1 VVGWSQGAGSRTFLI
16 TLRHEGEP
24 PDVAARFGPS
34 LDIARSAGA
43 VVEEVWASGGSA
55 LSRFVSLSLLG
66 DYTTSYLGIAR
77 GIDPTPIEAIERVK
91 RALAEA

>member
-1 VVGWSQGAGSRTFLI
+1 
-16 TLRHEGEP
+16 
-24 PDVAARFGPS
+24 
-34 LDIARSAGA
+34 

-55 LSRFVSLSLLG
+55 LSRFLSLSLLG
-66 DYTTSYLGIAR
+66 DFTTSYLGIAR